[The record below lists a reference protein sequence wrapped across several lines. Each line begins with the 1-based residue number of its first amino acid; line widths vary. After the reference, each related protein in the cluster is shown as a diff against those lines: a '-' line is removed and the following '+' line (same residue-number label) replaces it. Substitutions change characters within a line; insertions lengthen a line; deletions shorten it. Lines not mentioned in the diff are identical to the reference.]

1 MLKEYPEYKES
12 GIDWI
17 RKIPKYWK
25 TLMLFQC
32 AEEYFKSNKNVH
44 HQNLLSLSYG
54 KIKRKDINTKE
65 GLLPA
70 SFDDYQVV
78 KKGNIILRLTDLQ
91 NDHKSLR
98 TGLVNETGIITS
110 AYVCIKP
117 RDNVTPEYLHWILH
131 TCDSHKVFYG
141 MGGGVRQSIG
151 YTDISK
157 MYFPIPPVSE
167 QNAIVKY
174 LDFKT
179 KQIDEFVSAKEKEI
193 TLLEEFKRSL
203 ISDYVSK
210 GNSQTEMKESGI
222 EWIHKI
228 PKHWKILML
237 FQCAEEYF
245 KSNKDIHHQNLLS
258 LSYGKIKRKD
268 INTKGGLLPE
278 SFDNYQVV
286 KKGNV
291 ILRLTDLQNDHRS
304 LRTGLVTETGII
316 TSAYVCIKPREN
328 VTPEYLHWILHC
340 CDLHKVFYGMGG
352 GVRQSIGYTDI
363 SKMYFPIPPL
373 EEQNVIADYLDKK
386 TYEIDTLI
394 SSIQKQITLV
404 KELRTKL
411 IADAVTGKIDVRE
424 AV

>member
-1 MLKEYPEYKES
+1 MLKEYPEYKET
-12 GIDWI
+12 GLPWCPIV
-17 RKIPKYWK
+17 PKHWN
-25 TLMLFQC
+25 LLR
-32 AEEYFKSNKNVH
+32 NKNVFIPRKELVE
-44 HQNLLSLSYG
+44 NRADDFDLLSLTKQGVIVRDIDNG
-54 KIKRKDINTKE
+54 KGKFPKDFETYLVVNPDDIIFCLFDIDETPRTVGLSKNKGMITGAYDVFSIKNVQKEFVYYYYLFLDNFKLLKPLYSGLRKT
-65 GLLPA
+65 
-70 SFDDYQVV
+70 
-78 KKGNIILRLTDLQ
+78 
-91 NDHKSLR
+91 
-98 TGLVNETGIITS
+98 
-110 AYVCIKP
+110 IKP
-117 RDNVTPEYLHWILH
+117 TLFL
-131 TCDSHKVFYG
+131 
-141 MGGGVRQSIG
+141 SI
-151 YTDISK
+151 K
-157 MYFPIPPVSE
+157 LPIPPISE

-228 PKHWKILML
+228 PKHWKTLML

-286 KKGNV
+286 KKGNI

>member
-1 MLKEYPEYKES
+1 MLKEYPEYKET
-12 GIDWI
+12 GLPWCPIV
-17 RKIPKYWK
+17 PKHWN
-25 TLMLFQC
+25 LLR
-32 AEEYFKSNKNVH
+32 NKNVFIPRKELVE
-44 HQNLLSLSYG
+44 NRADDFDLLSLTKQGVIVRDIDNG
-54 KIKRKDINTKE
+54 KGKFPKDFETYLVVNPDDIIFCLFDIDETPRTVGLSKNKGMITGAYDVFSIKNVQKEFVYYYYLFLDNFKLLKPLYSGLRKT
-65 GLLPA
+65 
-70 SFDDYQVV
+70 
-78 KKGNIILRLTDLQ
+78 
-91 NDHKSLR
+91 
-98 TGLVNETGIITS
+98 
-110 AYVCIKP
+110 IKP
-117 RDNVTPEYLHWILH
+117 TLFL
-131 TCDSHKVFYG
+131 
-141 MGGGVRQSIG
+141 SI
-151 YTDISK
+151 K
-157 MYFPIPPVSE
+157 LPIPPISE

-228 PKHWKILML
+228 PKHWKTLML

-286 KKGNV
+286 KKGNI
-291 ILRLTDLQNDHRS
+291 ILRLTDLQNDHKS

-316 TSAYVCIKPREN
+316 TSAYLCINPREN
-328 VTPEYLHWILHC
+328 VIPEYLHWILHS

-352 GVRQSIGYTDI
+352 GVRQSIGYADI
-363 SKMYFPIPPL
+363 SKMYFPIPPID
-373 EEQNVIADYLDKK
+373 EQNEIVKYLDKK
-386 TYEIDTLI
+386 TSEIDMLI
-394 SSIQKQITLV
+394 ASIQKQIALV
-404 KELRTKL
+404 RELRTKL
-411 IADAVTGKIDVRE
+411 IADAVTGRIDVRE
-424 AV
+424 VV